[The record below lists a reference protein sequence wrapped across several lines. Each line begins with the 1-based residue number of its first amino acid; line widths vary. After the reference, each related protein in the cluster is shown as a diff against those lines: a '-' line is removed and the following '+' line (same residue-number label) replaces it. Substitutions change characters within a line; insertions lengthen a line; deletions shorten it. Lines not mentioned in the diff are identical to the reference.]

1 MGRVTTGH
9 VRLRRWCG
17 AIAVVPLA
25 ACGTSRN
32 NAEDR
37 TILRPEQSE
46 DFEIPADAVL
56 VSLNGSLA
64 KRVSSDSARAEYVTA
79 HNKRVIIE
87 SIGDPA
93 SVLMGPAGWNDG
105 VQPEDGF
112 RDLEREVID
121 AGLKGEAAAEFIA
134 MNSVKIETL
143 ERRSVADA
151 ARVTVTNSVPTERSQ
166 FTDILNSLVYVSAP
180 TATMIADLE
189 GRMPLMDVDGHP
201 PRVERASTTIG
212 GRVLKRQLI
221 SVGSEVMVAGEIDG
235 WESDAG
241 TTWSAG
247 MHFSGFGQLAEA
259 YEFIDASCALFFAT
273 ADLRYWGRNVTV
285 ARSRDPALG
294 GVWNL
299 VCGPTEDAEVV
310 AKTPDGDTSLGS
322 FRDIIDTSN
331 GEY

>member
-9 VRLRRWCG
+9 VRLRRWCS
-17 AIAVVPLA
+17 AIVVLPLA
-25 ACGTSRN
+25 ACGTNRN
-32 NAEDR
+32 DAEDR

-93 SVLMGPAGWNDG
+93 SVLMGPAGWAVG

-112 RDLEREVID
+112 RDLEKEAID
-121 AGLKGEAAAEFIA
+121 AGLKGEAVAEFVA
-134 MNSVKIETL
+134 KNRGQIEAL
-143 ERRSVADA
+143 ERRAVADA
-151 ARVTVTNSVPTERSQ
+151 GRVTVTHSDPTERSQ
-166 FTDILNSLVYVSAP
+166 LTDILNSLVYVSAP
-180 TATMIADLE
+180 TAALIGDSEARFPKIKVN
-189 GRMPLMDVDGHP
+189 GRLPQ
-201 PRVERASTTIG
+201 VERASTTIG
-212 GRVLKRQLI
+212 GRTMTRHLV
-221 SVGSEVMVAGEIDG
+221 SNGSYVNVAGEIDG
-235 WESDAG
+235 WETDAG
-241 TTWSAG
+241 STWSAG
-247 MHFSGFGQLAEA
+247 MHFRGFGQLAKA
-259 YEFIDASCALFFAT
+259 YEFIDSSCALFFAT

-310 AKTPDGDTSLGS
+310 AKTPDGETSLGS
-322 FRDIIDTSN
+322 FRDIIDRSN